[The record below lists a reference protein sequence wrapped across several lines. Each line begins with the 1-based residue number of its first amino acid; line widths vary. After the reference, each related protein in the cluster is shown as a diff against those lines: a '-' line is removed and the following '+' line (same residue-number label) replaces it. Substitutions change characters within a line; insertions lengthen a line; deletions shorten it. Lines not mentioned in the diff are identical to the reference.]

1 MCLIWMIS
9 KKDTFISKK
18 HPLDFLKCKCGSFDI
33 LIRINGKD
41 ELECSWH
48 KDKITKVNKATLMLL
63 TKYVIHF

>member
-1 MCLIWMIS
+1 MIS

-41 ELECSWH
+41 ELECS
-48 KDKITKVNKATLMLL
+48 
-63 TKYVIHF
+63 